1 MIAIC
6 KIKTEPTYRRN
17 AFEAGLRAVGYDLVE
32 TGCPKDKRDLLVIWN
47 RQQGEEGMADTWE
60 RSGGSVLVCE
70 NGYMGRDELDRQLYA
85 IAIHGHN
92 GSGWFPQGDDDRLTS
107 LNIQMRPWVSQ
118 AGHILICAQRGIGS
132 REMASPHGWH
142 DRTKV
147 QLRAMGFKDVRVRLH
162 PGRFKAET
170 TLEQD
175 LAGAAACVVWS
186 SSSGVRSMALGVPT
200 VYCAPHWILEIGGGR
215 GLGAMSALPRDDGLR
230 LAAFQRMAHAQWR
243 VQEIESGEPFARMLA
258 GIEGASW

>member
-6 KIKTEPTYRRN
+6 KIKAEPTYRRS

-32 TGCPKDKRDLLVIWN
+32 SGCPTSRRDVLVIWN
-47 RQQGEEGMADTWE
+47 RQQGEEGLADTWE
-60 RSGGSVLVCE
+60 RSGGSVIVCE

-85 IAIHGHN
+85 IAVHGHN
-92 GSGWFPQGDDDRLTS
+92 GSGWFPQGDDDRFSS
-107 LNIQMRPWVSQ
+107 LKIELHPWRDGAHLLV
-118 AGHILICAQRGIGS
+118 CAQRGIGS

-147 QLRAMGFKDVRVRLH
+147 QLRAMGFKNVKIRLH
-162 PGRFKAET
+162 PGRFKPET

-175 LAGAAACVVWS
+175 LEGAAACVIWS
-186 SSSGVRSMALGVPT
+186 SSSGVRSMALGIPT
-200 VYCAPHWILEIGGGR
+200 IFCAPHWILEGGGGR
-215 GLGAMSALPRDDGLR
+215 GLGALSAPPRDDALR

-243 VQEIESGEPFARMLA
+243 VDEIESGEPFARILD
-258 GIEGASW
+258 GIEGATWQ